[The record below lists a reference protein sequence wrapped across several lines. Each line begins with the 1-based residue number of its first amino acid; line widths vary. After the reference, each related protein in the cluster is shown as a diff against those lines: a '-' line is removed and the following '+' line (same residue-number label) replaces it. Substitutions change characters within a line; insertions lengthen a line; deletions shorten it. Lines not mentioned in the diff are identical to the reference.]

1 MVPCGT
7 GQEVQ
12 PKIEAARAKVKELGH
27 AGYLSSTQVWGLQHQ
42 LDAIA
47 DQLNNS
53 FALHLDL
60 SQFQSRVGAGGQE
73 LQAGDCERTSP
84 PASGTSSSAAT

>member
-27 AGYLSSTQVWGLQHQ
+27 AGYLSSTQVWGL
-42 LDAIA
+42 
-47 DQLNNS
+47 
-53 FALHLDL
+53 
-60 SQFQSRVGAGGQE
+60 
-73 LQAGDCERTSP
+73 
-84 PASGTSSSAAT
+84 